1 MTDLYLVRHGAT
13 EWSENGRHTGVTDLP
28 LTEDGETE
36 ARKLDGH
43 LDPAGF
49 GLILSSPRQ
58 RARRTAE
65 LAGFTGEYEPQIDDD
80 LAEWNYGDY
89 EGLTSEK
96 IHETD
101 PSWSIWDRGGPK
113 GESPEQIRERLGR
126 LVERVRG
133 SGVDQAICFAHGHIL
148 RALMLVWIDLD
159 LTVGERFPLGTGT
172 VSVLGDVKDG
182 IRALERW
189 NSRP

>member
-1 MTDLYLVRHGAT
+1 MTDLTIVRHGET
-13 EWSENGRHTGVTDLP
+13 EWSKNGRHTGITDLP
-28 LTEDGETE
+28 LTPDGEAE
-36 ARKLDGH
+36 AEKLHGH
-43 LDPAGF
+43 LDPASF
-49 GLILSSPRQ
+49 GLILSSPLE
-58 RARRTAE
+58 RARKTAE
-65 LAGFTGEYEPQIDDD
+65 IAGFTGEYEPKIDED
-80 LAEWNYGDY
+80 LAEWRYGDY
-89 EGLTSEK
+89 EGLTSAT

-101 PSWSIWDRGGPK
+101 PNWTIWDRGGPD
-113 GESPEQIRERLGR
+113 GESPEQIKQRLGR

-148 RALMLVWIDLD
+148 RALMLVWIDID
-159 LTVGERFPLGTGT
+159 LGVGERFPLGTGT

>member
-1 MTDLYLVRHGAT
+1 MTDLTIVRHGET
-13 EWSENGRHTGVTDLP
+13 EWSKNGRHTSITDLP
-28 LTEDGETE
+28 LTRDGEAE
-36 ARKLDGH
+36 ARKLHGH
-43 LDPAGF
+43 LDPAAF
-49 GLILSSPRQ
+49 GLVISSPRQ

-65 LAGFTGEYEPQIDDD
+65 LAGFTGAHEPQIDED
-80 LAEWNYGDY
+80 LAEWAYGDY
-89 EGLTSEK
+89 EGLTSAT

-101 PSWSIWDRGGPK
+101 PQWTIWERGGPN
-113 GESPEQIRERLGR
+113 GESPEQVRERLGR
-126 LVERVRG
+126 LVERVRS

-148 RALMLVWIDLD
+148 RSLMLVWITVDLG
-159 LTVGERFPLGTGT
+159 LGERFPLGTGT